1 MYKREYTPLLENG
14 FKEIALWQLDNI
26 FLEPF
31 GENDQRKQLIN
42 RLNAYISEFLYLNLN
57 AELWIDGSFTTHK
70 PEPQDIDVV
79 FLLDESEINGL
90 DEKKQKLFKD
100 LFINREIIKA
110 RYSVDVY
117 FIDKNDES
125 EKQNWIT
132 TYGFDTKK
140 LNSKGI
146 YKIQFTKDV

>member
-100 LFINREIIKA
+100 LFINREI
-110 RYSVDVY
+110 
-117 FIDKNDES
+117 N
-125 EKQNWIT
+125 
-132 TYGFDTKK
+132 K
-140 LNSKGI
+140 LPRGRAPE
-146 YKIQFTKDV
+146 VLEHR